1 MSLKRS
7 SLKEQAKPRE
17 TKASGHARQLI
28 ANQQPEGSR
37 GRAGAPG
44 RAGSRARATPPAPLP
59 PPPPAPARAS
69 LSAPPHGEHSGKQDA
84 LRAGDRAENFSPPFQ
99 GGEPGAAAEGPKRR
113 RRFTPAEDEAIVAGR
128 QATPRVPFLTIA
140 REMGRNEQAVRSRAW
155 QLGCVKAQTADAGS
169 NARRQYA
176 KTIRGPD
183 APKPRLC
190 LQCRAVFQPPTKFYF
205 LCETH
210 RRGE

>member
-69 LSAPPHGEHSGKQDA
+69 LSAPPHGEQSGKQDA
-84 LRAGDRAENFSPPFQ
+84 LRAGDRAENFAPPFQ
-99 GGEPGAAAEGPKRR
+99 GGEPGGAAEGPKRR
-113 RRFTPAEDEAIVAGR
+113 RRFTPAEDEAILLARTG
-128 QATPRVPFLTIA
+128 TPRVRFVDIA
-140 REMGRNEQAVRSRAW
+140 DALGRDEQTVRSRASD
-155 QLGCVKAQTADAGS
+155 LGCVRGQAVH
-169 NARRQYA
+169 RRSH
-176 KTIRGPD
+176 KKFTPTPKSPD

-190 LQCRAVFQPPTKFYF
+190 LKCRAEFHPPTRLYF

>member
-37 GRAGAPG
+37 ARAGAPG

-84 LRAGDRAENFSPPFQ
+84 LRAGDRAENFAPPFQ
-99 GGEPGAAAEGPKRR
+99 GGEPGAAADGRKRR
-113 RRFTPAEDEAIVAGR
+113 RRFTPAEDEAILLWRTG
-128 QATPRVPFLTIA
+128 TPRVRFVDIA
-140 REMGRNEQAVRSRAW
+140 DALGRDEKTVRSRASD
-155 QLGCVKAQTADAGS
+155 LGCVRGQAVHRRRHRKLARLPQT
-169 NARRQYA
+169 
-176 KTIRGPD
+176 PD
-183 APKPRLC
+183 APKPRRC
-190 LQCRAVFQPPTKFYF
+190 LKCREVFQPPSNFIF
-205 LCETH
+205 RCETH
-210 RRGE
+210 RGEG